1 MKILITIIA
10 LISISVISIAAVNSQ
25 DYIEITFDRTTICL
39 PKEYVPGL
47 SPFGQ
52 YLEKN
57 VNGLDESGQS
67 QIIRL
72 PAKLIMEGVE
82 GYSFSHINKHNVDL
96 EHTVGGVAN
105 GLSEVT
111 GNPELSMPCEDEYDL
126 GYCYQRVVYKE
137 IFYQYSLKTV
147 EAENKEKVGKYLYSL
162 FNKWEQNCSING

>member
-1 MKILITIIA
+1 MKILLSIIV
-10 LISISVISIAAVNSQ
+10 LISVSVISIAAVNSREN
-25 DYIEITFDRTTICL
+25 INLTFDGTTICL

-52 YLEKN
+52 YLQDN
-57 VNGLDESGQS
+57 VSGLDESGQS

-72 PAKLIMEGVE
+72 PAKLIMEGVD
-82 GYSFSHINKHNVDL
+82 GYSFSHINKYNVDL

-105 GLSEVT
+105 GVSEVT

-126 GYCYQRVVYKE
+126 GYCYQRVVYKD

-147 EAENKEKVGKYLYSL
+147 EAKNKEKVREYLYTL
-162 FNKWEQNCSING
+162 FTRWESNCASNG